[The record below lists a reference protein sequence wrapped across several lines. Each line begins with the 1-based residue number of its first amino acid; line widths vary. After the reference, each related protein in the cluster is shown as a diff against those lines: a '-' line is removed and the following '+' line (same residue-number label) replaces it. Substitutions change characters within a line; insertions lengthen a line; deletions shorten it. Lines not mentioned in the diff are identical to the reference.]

1 MHDLFEYAPEPL
13 VLVSSDRLVK
23 KFNMKAKELFGEA
36 INESCEIAS
45 FPMYNPKKENIF
57 SSKSFDQYFDAAF
70 DNREVTYAKSDNFT
84 MTFLLSHRMTFFG
97 GQECHYISFKN
108 ISDVVSFKKI
118 FEELY
123 DSLSVKTIELDNT
136 ISEKV
141 QAYKLLKEK
150 DDEMLRQLTL
160 AHEVQASIFPDIN
173 ISVKGY
179 TFSSAMKP
187 ASIVTGDILATYDK
201 DGKYMDFVIADVTGH
216 GVPAALITMMLKMS
230 FRTRVA
236 EYDTPDAILTA
247 INRDIHAV
255 LAGATIFM
263 TLMYVRLHYDTGIME
278 LFDCGHPPPLI
289 LHQDRTIEVPDVNGM
304 MLGVLETLD
313 CGHCQ
318 YTMQDGDTVIF
329 YTDGVIEAHT
339 ADEYYN
345 FYEDRF
351 YDKLKTLTDD
361 EMNNIPRVIF
371 NDIYDFVDSQDL
383 PDDVTM
389 FCITKK

>member
-13 VLVSSDRLVK
+13 ILVSTDRLVK
-23 KFNMKAKELFGEA
+23 KYNIKARELFGDMMTEG
-36 INESCEIAS
+36 SEIAL
-45 FPMYNPKKENIF
+45 FTMLNPKKENIF
-57 SSKSFDQYFDAAF
+57 QPKIFDVYFDAAF

-136 ISEKV
+136 INEKV

-150 DDEMLRQLTL
+150 DDEMLRQLNL

-173 ISVKGY
+173 TTVHGY
-179 TFSSAMKP
+179 TLSSAMKP
-187 ASIVTGDILATYDK
+187 ATIISGDILATYDK

-216 GVPAALITMMLKMS
+216 GVPSALITMMLKMS
-230 FRTRVA
+230 FQTRVA
-236 EYDTPDAILTA
+236 EYETAEEILNA
-247 INRDIHAV
+247 INRDIHPV
-255 LAGATIFM
+255 LSTATIFM
-263 TLMYVRLHYDTGIME
+263 TLMYVRLDYNSGVLDI
-278 LFDCGHPPPLI
+278 LDCGHPPPII
-289 LHQDRTIEVPDVNGM
+289 LHSDGTFDVPDVNGM
-304 MLGVLETLD
+304 MLGVLENLD
-313 CGHCQ
+313 CGYSKCTLQ
-318 YTMQDGDTVIF
+318 SGDTAIF

-339 ADEYYN
+339 PEEYYN
-345 FYEDRF
+345 FYEEKF
-351 YDKLKTLTDD
+351 YEKLKTLSD
-361 EMNNIPRVIF
+361 EEKSDITKVIF
-371 NDIYDFVDSQDL
+371 EDIYKFVGSQEM

-389 FCITKK
+389 FCITKN

>member
-36 INESCEIAS
+36 INEGCEIAS

-70 DNREVTYAKSDNFT
+70 DNREVTYAKSANFT
-84 MTFLLSHRMTFFG
+84 MTFLLSHRMT
-97 GQECHYISFKN
+97 
-108 ISDVVSFKKI
+108 SDVVSFKKI

-187 ASIVTGDILATYDK
+187 ASMESPAPTEFT
-201 DGKYMDFVIADVTGH
+201 
-216 GVPAALITMMLKMS
+216 GVPLH
-230 FRTRVA
+230 
-236 EYDTPDAILTA
+236 TPQ
-247 INRDIHAV
+247 R
-255 LAGATIFM
+255 
-263 TLMYVRLHYDTGIME
+263 
-278 LFDCGHPPPLI
+278 
-289 LHQDRTIEVPDVNGM
+289 
-304 MLGVLETLD
+304 
-313 CGHCQ
+313 
-318 YTMQDGDTVIF
+318 
-329 YTDGVIEAHT
+329 
-339 ADEYYN
+339 
-345 FYEDRF
+345 
-351 YDKLKTLTDD
+351 
-361 EMNNIPRVIF
+361 
-371 NDIYDFVDSQDL
+371 
-383 PDDVTM
+383 
-389 FCITKK
+389 

>member
-23 KFNMKAKELFGEA
+23 KFNIKAKELFGDAMREG
-36 INESCEIAS
+36 CEIAS
-45 FPMYNPKKENIF
+45 FSMFNPKKENIF
-57 SSKSFDQYFDAAF
+57 QPKIFDVYFDAAF

-136 ISEKV
+136 INEKV

-150 DDEMLRQLTL
+150 DDEMLRQLNL

-173 ISVKGY
+173 TTVQGY
-179 TFSSAMKP
+179 TLSSAMKP

-201 DGKYMDFVIADVTGH
+201 NGQYLDFVIADVTGH
-216 GVPAALITMMLKMS
+216 GVPSALITMMLKMS

-236 EYDTPDAILTA
+236 EYESPDEILAA
-247 INRDIHAV
+247 INRDIHSV

-263 TLMYVRLHYDTGIME
+263 TLLYVRLHYETGKME
-278 LFDCGHPPPLI
+278 LLDCGHPPPVI
-289 LHQDRTIEVPDVNGM
+289 LHRDNTIDVPEINGM
-304 MLGVLETLD
+304 MLGVMETLD
-313 CGHCQ
+313 CGHSS
-318 YTMQDGDTVIF
+318 YTLQSGDTAIF

-339 ADEYYN
+339 PEEYYN
-345 FYEDRF
+345 FYEELF
-351 YDKLKTLTDD
+351 YEKD
-361 EMNNIPRVIF
+361 EKNNIPQTIF
-371 NDIYDFVDSQDL
+371 SDIYKFVGSQEL